1 MSDQFNYKLVTP
13 EKIYLEG
20 DAQMVVLPGAEGD
33 LGVLPNH
40 SNIITSLRPGIIK
53 VTNSDQTQSLFVEE
67 GFIKFSNNELLVI
80 AVGLDEE
87 AALNNDFINDKIEI
101 GADDKKLIDDLSKKV
116 IDDFISEYEKLSSLS
131 REALEPIIKSLIDKH
146 KTNFKGVGQPLRI
159 ALVGSRFGPGIYDV
173 ILSLDKAEV
182 VKRLKQI

>member
-20 DAQMVVLPGAEGD
+20 DAQMIVLPGAEGD

-40 SNIITSLRPGIIK
+40 SNIITSLRPGVIK
-53 VTNSDQTQSLFVEE
+53 VTNSDQTRSLFVEE

-87 AALNNDFINDKIEI
+87 AVLNNDFINDKIEN
-101 GADDKKLIDDLSKKV
+101 
-116 IDDFISEYEKLSSLS
+116 YSS
-131 REALEPIIKSLIDKH
+131 ALETADETQKMTIQKKIDSLKLLL
-146 KTNFKGVGQPLRI
+146 N
-159 ALVGSRFGPGIYDV
+159 
-173 ILSLDKAEV
+173 
-182 VKRLKQI
+182 

>member
-87 AALNNDFINDKIEI
+87 AALNNDFINGKIENYSSALDA
-101 GADDKKLIDDLSKKV
+101 ADEAQKMKIQKKIDSL
-116 IDDFISEYEKLSSLS
+116 KLL
-131 REALEPIIKSLIDKH
+131 L
-146 KTNFKGVGQPLRI
+146 N
-159 ALVGSRFGPGIYDV
+159 
-173 ILSLDKAEV
+173 
-182 VKRLKQI
+182 

>member
-87 AALNNDFINDKIEI
+87 AALNNDFINDKIENYSSALDA
-101 GADDKKLIDDLSKKV
+101 ADEAQKMKIHRKIDSLKLL
-116 IDDFISEYEKLSSLS
+116 L
-131 REALEPIIKSLIDKH
+131 
-146 KTNFKGVGQPLRI
+146 N
-159 ALVGSRFGPGIYDV
+159 
-173 ILSLDKAEV
+173 
-182 VKRLKQI
+182 

>member
-33 LGVLPNH
+33 LGVLPDH

-87 AALNNDFINDKIEI
+87 AALNNDFINGKIENYSSALDA
-101 GADDKKLIDDLSKKV
+101 ADEAQKMKIQKKIDSL
-116 IDDFISEYEKLSSLS
+116 KLL
-131 REALEPIIKSLIDKH
+131 L
-146 KTNFKGVGQPLRI
+146 N
-159 ALVGSRFGPGIYDV
+159 
-173 ILSLDKAEV
+173 
-182 VKRLKQI
+182 

>member
-87 AALNNDFINDKIEI
+87 AALNNDFINDKIENYSSALDT
-101 GADDKKLIDDLSKKV
+101 ADETQKMKIQKKIDSL
-116 IDDFISEYEKLSSLS
+116 KLL
-131 REALEPIIKSLIDKH
+131 L
-146 KTNFKGVGQPLRI
+146 N
-159 ALVGSRFGPGIYDV
+159 
-173 ILSLDKAEV
+173 
-182 VKRLKQI
+182 

>member
-40 SNIITSLRPGIIK
+40 SNIITSLRPGVIK

-87 AALNNDFINDKIEI
+87 AALNNDFINDKIENYSSALDA
-101 GADDKKLIDDLSKKV
+101 ADEAQKMKIQKKIDSL
-116 IDDFISEYEKLSSLS
+116 KLL
-131 REALEPIIKSLIDKH
+131 L
-146 KTNFKGVGQPLRI
+146 N
-159 ALVGSRFGPGIYDV
+159 
-173 ILSLDKAEV
+173 
-182 VKRLKQI
+182 

>member
-87 AALNNDFINDKIEI
+87 AALNNDFINNKIENYSSALDASDETQKMKI
-101 GADDKKLIDDLSKKV
+101 QKKIDSL
-116 IDDFISEYEKLSSLS
+116 KLL
-131 REALEPIIKSLIDKH
+131 L
-146 KTNFKGVGQPLRI
+146 N
-159 ALVGSRFGPGIYDV
+159 
-173 ILSLDKAEV
+173 
-182 VKRLKQI
+182 

>member
-87 AALNNDFINDKIEI
+87 AALDNDFINDKIEN
-101 GADDKKLIDDLSKKV
+101 
-116 IDDFISEYEKLSSLS
+116 YSS
-131 REALEPIIKSLIDKH
+131 ALETADETQKMKIKKKIDSLKLLL
-146 KTNFKGVGQPLRI
+146 N
-159 ALVGSRFGPGIYDV
+159 
-173 ILSLDKAEV
+173 
-182 VKRLKQI
+182 

>member
-87 AALNNDFINDKIEI
+87 AALNNDFINDKIENYSSALDA
-101 GADDKKLIDDLSKKV
+101 ADEAQKMKIQRKIDSLKLIL
-116 IDDFISEYEKLSSLS
+116 
-131 REALEPIIKSLIDKH
+131 
-146 KTNFKGVGQPLRI
+146 N
-159 ALVGSRFGPGIYDV
+159 
-173 ILSLDKAEV
+173 
-182 VKRLKQI
+182 

>member
-1 MSDQFNYKLVTP
+1 MFDQFNYKLVTP

-87 AALNNDFINDKIEI
+87 AALNNDFINDKIEN
-101 GADDKKLIDDLSKKV
+101 
-116 IDDFISEYEKLSSLS
+116 YSS
-131 REALEPIIKSLIDKH
+131 ALETADETQKMKIQKKIDSLKLLL
-146 KTNFKGVGQPLRI
+146 N
-159 ALVGSRFGPGIYDV
+159 
-173 ILSLDKAEV
+173 
-182 VKRLKQI
+182 

>member
-20 DAQMVVLPGAEGD
+20 DAQMVVLPGAEGA

-87 AALNNDFINDKIEI
+87 AALNNDFINDKIEN
-101 GADDKKLIDDLSKKV
+101 
-116 IDDFISEYEKLSSLS
+116 YSS
-131 REALEPIIKSLIDKH
+131 ALEPADETQKMKIQKKIDSFTLLLNYLSILLISL
-146 KTNFKGVGQPLRI
+146 NM
-159 ALVGSRFGPGIYDV
+159 LV
-173 ILSLDKAEV
+173 
-182 VKRLKQI
+182 

>member
-53 VTNSDQTQSLFVEE
+53 VSNSDQTQSLFVEE

-87 AALNNDFINDKIEI
+87 AALNNDFINDKIENYSSALDA
-101 GADDKKLIDDLSKKV
+101 ADETQKMRIQKKIDSL
-116 IDDFISEYEKLSSLS
+116 KLL
-131 REALEPIIKSLIDKH
+131 L
-146 KTNFKGVGQPLRI
+146 N
-159 ALVGSRFGPGIYDV
+159 
-173 ILSLDKAEV
+173 
-182 VKRLKQI
+182 

>member
-87 AALNNDFINDKIEI
+87 TALSNDFINDKIENYSSALDA
-101 GADDKKLIDDLSKKV
+101 ADEAQKMKIQKKIDSL
-116 IDDFISEYEKLSSLS
+116 KLL
-131 REALEPIIKSLIDKH
+131 L
-146 KTNFKGVGQPLRI
+146 N
-159 ALVGSRFGPGIYDV
+159 
-173 ILSLDKAEV
+173 
-182 VKRLKQI
+182 

>member
-20 DAQMVVLPGAEGD
+20 DAQMVVLPGAEAD

-53 VTNSDQTQSLFVEE
+53 VINSDQTQSLFVEE

-87 AALNNDFINDKIEI
+87 AALNNDFINDKIEN
-101 GADDKKLIDDLSKKV
+101 
-116 IDDFISEYEKLSSLS
+116 YSS
-131 REALEPIIKSLIDKH
+131 ALETADETLKMKIQKKIDSLKLLL
-146 KTNFKGVGQPLRI
+146 N
-159 ALVGSRFGPGIYDV
+159 
-173 ILSLDKAEV
+173 
-182 VKRLKQI
+182 

>member
-1 MSDQFNYKLVTP
+1 MSDLFKYKLVTP

-87 AALNNDFINDKIEI
+87 AALNNDFINDKIENYSSALDA
-101 GADDKKLIDDLSKKV
+101 ADETQKMKIQKKIDSL
-116 IDDFISEYEKLSSLS
+116 KLL
-131 REALEPIIKSLIDKH
+131 L
-146 KTNFKGVGQPLRI
+146 N
-159 ALVGSRFGPGIYDV
+159 
-173 ILSLDKAEV
+173 
-182 VKRLKQI
+182 

>member
-87 AALNNDFINDKIEI
+87 AALNNDFINDKIENYSSALDA
-101 GADDKKLIDDLSKKV
+101 ADEAQKMKIQKK
-116 IDDFISEYEKLSSLS
+116 
-131 REALEPIIKSLIDKH
+131 
-146 KTNFKGVGQPLRI
+146 
-159 ALVGSRFGPGIYDV
+159 
-173 ILSLDKAEV
+173 IL
-182 VKRLKQI
+182 KRMKNNVWYY

>member
-87 AALNNDFINDKIEI
+87 AALNNDFINDKIENYSSALDA
-101 GADDKKLIDDLSKKV
+101 ADEAQKMKIQRKID
-116 IDDFISEYEKLSSLS
+116 
-131 REALEPIIKSLIDKH
+131 
-146 KTNFKGVGQPLRI
+146 
-159 ALVGSRFGPGIYDV
+159 
-173 ILSLDKAEV
+173 
-182 VKRLKQI
+182 RLKLLLN

>member
-87 AALNNDFINDKIEI
+87 AALNNDFINDKIESYSSALDA
-101 GADDKKLIDDLSKKV
+101 AD
-116 IDDFISEYEKLSSLS
+116 
-131 REALEPIIKSLIDKH
+131 EAQKMKI
-146 KTNFKGVGQPLRI
+146 QRI
-159 ALVGSRFGPGIYDV
+159 AQ
-173 ILSLDKAEV
+173 ILNMN
-182 VKRLKQI
+182 QN

>member
-20 DAQMVVLPGAEGD
+20 DAQLVVLPGAEGD

-87 AALNNDFINDKIEI
+87 AALNNDFINNKIENYSSALDA
-101 GADDKKLIDDLSKKV
+101 ADEAQKMKIQKKIDSL
-116 IDDFISEYEKLSSLS
+116 KLL
-131 REALEPIIKSLIDKH
+131 L
-146 KTNFKGVGQPLRI
+146 N
-159 ALVGSRFGPGIYDV
+159 
-173 ILSLDKAEV
+173 
-182 VKRLKQI
+182 

>member
-87 AALNNDFINDKIEI
+87 AALNNDFINDKIENYSSALDA
-101 GADDKKLIDDLSKKV
+101 ADEDQKMKIQKKIDSL
-116 IDDFISEYEKLSSLS
+116 KLL
-131 REALEPIIKSLIDKH
+131 L
-146 KTNFKGVGQPLRI
+146 N
-159 ALVGSRFGPGIYDV
+159 
-173 ILSLDKAEV
+173 
-182 VKRLKQI
+182 

>member
-53 VTNSDQTQSLFVEE
+53 VTNSDQTKSLFVEE

-87 AALNNDFINDKIEI
+87 AALNNDFINDKIEN
-101 GADDKKLIDDLSKKV
+101 
-116 IDDFISEYEKLSSLS
+116 YSS
-131 REALEPIIKSLIDKH
+131 ALETADETQKMKIQKKIDSLKLLL
-146 KTNFKGVGQPLRI
+146 N
-159 ALVGSRFGPGIYDV
+159 
-173 ILSLDKAEV
+173 
-182 VKRLKQI
+182 

>member
-20 DAQMVVLPGAEGD
+20 DAQMIVLPGAEGD

-87 AALNNDFINDKIEI
+87 AALNNDFINDKIENYSSALDV
-101 GADDKKLIDDLSKKV
+101 ADEAQKMKIQKKIDSL
-116 IDDFISEYEKLSSLS
+116 KLL
-131 REALEPIIKSLIDKH
+131 L
-146 KTNFKGVGQPLRI
+146 N
-159 ALVGSRFGPGIYDV
+159 
-173 ILSLDKAEV
+173 
-182 VKRLKQI
+182 

>member
-1 MSDQFNYKLVTP
+1 MSDQFNFKLVTP

-87 AALNNDFINDKIEI
+87 AALSNDFINDKIENYSSALDA
-101 GADDKKLIDDLSKKV
+101 ADEAQKMKIQRKIDSLKLL
-116 IDDFISEYEKLSSLS
+116 L
-131 REALEPIIKSLIDKH
+131 
-146 KTNFKGVGQPLRI
+146 N
-159 ALVGSRFGPGIYDV
+159 
-173 ILSLDKAEV
+173 
-182 VKRLKQI
+182 

>member
-67 GFIKFSNNELLVI
+67 GFIKFSNNGLLVI

-87 AALNNDFINDKIEI
+87 AALNNDFINDKIENYSSALDA
-101 GADDKKLIDDLSKKV
+101 ADEAQKMKIQKKIDSL
-116 IDDFISEYEKLSSLS
+116 KLL
-131 REALEPIIKSLIDKH
+131 L
-146 KTNFKGVGQPLRI
+146 N
-159 ALVGSRFGPGIYDV
+159 
-173 ILSLDKAEV
+173 
-182 VKRLKQI
+182 

>member
-1 MSDQFNYKLVTP
+1 MSNQFNYKLVTP

-87 AALNNDFINDKIEI
+87 AALNNDFINDKIENYSSALDA
-101 GADDKKLIDDLSKKV
+101 ADEAQKMKIQKKIDSL
-116 IDDFISEYEKLSSLS
+116 KLL
-131 REALEPIIKSLIDKH
+131 L
-146 KTNFKGVGQPLRI
+146 N
-159 ALVGSRFGPGIYDV
+159 
-173 ILSLDKAEV
+173 
-182 VKRLKQI
+182 

>member
-67 GFIKFSNNELLVI
+67 GFVKFSNNELLVI

-87 AALNNDFINDKIEI
+87 AAMNNDFINDKIEN
-101 GADDKKLIDDLSKKV
+101 
-116 IDDFISEYEKLSSLS
+116 YSS
-131 REALEPIIKSLIDKH
+131 ALETADETQKMKIQKKIDSLKLLL
-146 KTNFKGVGQPLRI
+146 N
-159 ALVGSRFGPGIYDV
+159 
-173 ILSLDKAEV
+173 
-182 VKRLKQI
+182 

>member
-87 AALNNDFINDKIEI
+87 AALNNDFINDKIEN
-101 GADDKKLIDDLSKKV
+101 
-116 IDDFISEYEKLSSLS
+116 YSS
-131 REALEPIIKSLIDKH
+131 ALETADAVSYTH
-146 KTNFKGVGQPLRI
+146 LR
-159 ALVGSRFGPGIYDV
+159 AH
-173 ILSLDKAEV
+173 ET
-182 VKRLKQI
+182 

>member
-87 AALNNDFINDKIEI
+87 AALNNDFINDKIENYSSDLET
-101 GADDKKLIDDLSKKV
+101 ADEAQKMKIQKKIDSL
-116 IDDFISEYEKLSSLS
+116 KLL
-131 REALEPIIKSLIDKH
+131 L
-146 KTNFKGVGQPLRI
+146 N
-159 ALVGSRFGPGIYDV
+159 
-173 ILSLDKAEV
+173 
-182 VKRLKQI
+182 

>member
-53 VTNSDQTQSLFVEE
+53 VTNPDQTQSLFVEE

-87 AALNNDFINDKIEI
+87 AALNNDFINDKIEDYSSTLDA
-101 GADDKKLIDDLSKKV
+101 ADEAQKMKIQKKIDSL
-116 IDDFISEYEKLSSLS
+116 KLL
-131 REALEPIIKSLIDKH
+131 L
-146 KTNFKGVGQPLRI
+146 N
-159 ALVGSRFGPGIYDV
+159 
-173 ILSLDKAEV
+173 
-182 VKRLKQI
+182 

>member
-87 AALNNDFINDKIEI
+87 AALNNDFINDKIENYSSAFET
-101 GADDKKLIDDLSKKV
+101 ADETQKMKIQKKIDSL
-116 IDDFISEYEKLSSLS
+116 KLL
-131 REALEPIIKSLIDKH
+131 L
-146 KTNFKGVGQPLRI
+146 N
-159 ALVGSRFGPGIYDV
+159 
-173 ILSLDKAEV
+173 
-182 VKRLKQI
+182 

>member
-20 DAQMVVLPGAEGD
+20 DAQMVVLPGTEGD

-87 AALNNDFINDKIEI
+87 AALNNDFINDKIENYSSALDA
-101 GADDKKLIDDLSKKV
+101 ADEAQKMKIQKKI
-116 IDDFISEYEKLSSLS
+116 YSL
-131 REALEPIIKSLIDKH
+131 K
-146 KTNFKGVGQPLRI
+146 
-159 ALVGSRFGPGIYDV
+159 
-173 ILSLDKAEV
+173 ILLN
-182 VKRLKQI
+182 

>member
-87 AALNNDFINDKIEI
+87 AALNNDFINDKIENYSSALDA
-101 GADDKKLIDDLSKKV
+101 ADETQKMRIQKKIDSL
-116 IDDFISEYEKLSSLS
+116 KLL
-131 REALEPIIKSLIDKH
+131 L
-146 KTNFKGVGQPLRI
+146 N
-159 ALVGSRFGPGIYDV
+159 
-173 ILSLDKAEV
+173 
-182 VKRLKQI
+182 

>member
-80 AVGLDEE
+80 AVGLNEE
-87 AALNNDFINDKIEI
+87 AALNDDFINDKIENYSSALDA
-101 GADDKKLIDDLSKKV
+101 ADEAQKMKIQKKIDSL
-116 IDDFISEYEKLSSLS
+116 KLL
-131 REALEPIIKSLIDKH
+131 L
-146 KTNFKGVGQPLRI
+146 N
-159 ALVGSRFGPGIYDV
+159 
-173 ILSLDKAEV
+173 
-182 VKRLKQI
+182 

>member
-40 SNIITSLRPGIIK
+40 SNIITSLRPGVIK
-53 VTNSDQTQSLFVEE
+53 VTDSDQTQSLFVEE

-87 AALNNDFINDKIEI
+87 AALNNDFINDKIEKYSSALDA
-101 GADDKKLIDDLSKKV
+101 ADEAQKMKIQKKIDSL
-116 IDDFISEYEKLSSLS
+116 KLL
-131 REALEPIIKSLIDKH
+131 L
-146 KTNFKGVGQPLRI
+146 N
-159 ALVGSRFGPGIYDV
+159 
-173 ILSLDKAEV
+173 
-182 VKRLKQI
+182 

>member
-40 SNIITSLRPGIIK
+40 SNIITSIRPGIIK

-87 AALNNDFINDKIEI
+87 AALNNDFINDKIENYSSALDA
-101 GADDKKLIDDLSKKV
+101 ADEAQKMKIQKKIDSL
-116 IDDFISEYEKLSSLS
+116 KLL
-131 REALEPIIKSLIDKH
+131 L
-146 KTNFKGVGQPLRI
+146 N
-159 ALVGSRFGPGIYDV
+159 
-173 ILSLDKAEV
+173 
-182 VKRLKQI
+182 

>member
-87 AALNNDFINDKIEI
+87 AALNNDFISDKIEN
-101 GADDKKLIDDLSKKV
+101 
-116 IDDFISEYEKLSSLS
+116 YSS
-131 REALEPIIKSLIDKH
+131 ALETADETQKMKIQKKIDSLKLLL
-146 KTNFKGVGQPLRI
+146 N
-159 ALVGSRFGPGIYDV
+159 
-173 ILSLDKAEV
+173 
-182 VKRLKQI
+182 

>member
-87 AALNNDFINDKIEI
+87 AALNNDFINDKIENYSSALDA
-101 GADDKKLIDDLSKKV
+101 ADEAQKMKIQKKIDNL
-116 IDDFISEYEKLSSLS
+116 KLL
-131 REALEPIIKSLIDKH
+131 L
-146 KTNFKGVGQPLRI
+146 N
-159 ALVGSRFGPGIYDV
+159 
-173 ILSLDKAEV
+173 
-182 VKRLKQI
+182 

>member
-20 DAQMVVLPGAEGD
+20 DAHMVVLPGAEGD

-53 VTNSDQTQSLFVEE
+53 VTNSDQIQSLFVEE

-87 AALNNDFINDKIEI
+87 AALNNDFINDKIENY
-101 GADDKKLIDDLSKKV
+101 S
-116 IDDFISEYEKLSSLS
+116 SSL
-131 REALEPIIKSLIDKH
+131 ETADETQKMKIQKKIDSLKLLL
-146 KTNFKGVGQPLRI
+146 N
-159 ALVGSRFGPGIYDV
+159 
-173 ILSLDKAEV
+173 
-182 VKRLKQI
+182 